1 MHVAAYHIP
10 NMVTRHGNLR
20 QFSGQGKL
28 LEFLGK
34 KNKATKVLKTRK
46 HCFYKFYFQVWKKT
60 TMMQDEYC
68 SEKQITLMT
77 LPTYCKQNIAFVL

>member
-1 MHVAAYHIP
+1 M
-10 NMVTRHGNLR
+10 
-20 QFSGQGKL
+20 
-28 LEFLGK
+28 
-34 KNKATKVLKTRK
+34 KNIATKVLKTRK
-46 HCFYKFYFQVWKKT
+46 SCFYKFYFQVWKKT

>member
-1 MHVAAYHIP
+1 ME
-10 NMVTRHGNLR
+10 T
-20 QFSGQGKL
+20 SGSLVVKVNF

-34 KNKATKVLKTRK
+34 KNIATKVLKTRNPASINFIFK
-46 HCFYKFYFQVWKKT
+46 CGKKT

-77 LPTYCKQNIAFVL
+77 LPTYCKQNIAFFL